1 MDEKEAPVFWL
12 EEHSGKPATPASLKR
27 KVRSRK
33 LEFVGWG
40 SKPLIEFLESIGKD
54 TTKQIS
60 QHDVTDIIR
69 KYVNDNN
76 LVHPAKKK
84 RILCDERLYSIFGR
98 KAIGRMKVYD
108 LLETHYAENQDAW
121 SDGFSSM
128 SDEDDVGEEQKSVIS
143 ERKAYQKK
151 KVIETPKSCFAAIV
165 QDNIKLVYLKK
176 SLVQDLLKD
185 PERFEAKVVGSFV
198 RIKSDPNY
206 YLQQNSHQLVLVKGL
221 KKASGNNDIN
231 TDILLQVSN
240 FVKDVNL
247 SMLSDD
253 NFAQEECE
261 DLHQRVKNG
270 LLKRLTIVELEAK
283 ARILHEDITKHW
295 LSAEITLLQKLID
308 RANEKGWRRELFEYM
323 ERRELLMTPEEQ
335 SQLLLE
341 VPNVIAEE
349 IDIETAPQDFPG
361 DEQENDNS
369 LVSTLKGTS
378 DIPSDTALGGKL
390 STLMPSTI
398 EEIELET
405 APQDIPD
412 DKQESDS
419 SLVSTLKGTSD
430 IPSDRAL
437 DGKLSTLMPS
447 TIDNQ
452 HDVHEQPKRPRD
464 SNYARAQ
471 LVDIPVKDGYIEKQS
486 FVNISNTQVIDLS
499 DDDEDSNEVQ
509 ALDGVNSLMW
519 HYSDPRGYEQ
529 GPFSLKS
536 LKGWKDAHYFPPDF
550 KVWKTGQSKRKAV
563 LLTDILHR
571 MFPI

>member
-1 MDEKEAPVFWL
+1 MDDKAAPFFWL
-12 EEHSGKPATPASLKR
+12 EEHSGKLPTAASLKR
-27 KVRSRK
+27 KVRSKK

-54 TTKQIS
+54 TAKQIS

-76 LVHPAKKK
+76 LLHPAKKK

-128 SDEDDVGEEQKSVIS
+128 SDEDAVGEEQKSVIS
-143 ERKAYQKK
+143 ERKAYQRK

-165 QDNIKLVYLKK
+165 QENIKLVYLKK

-185 PERFEAKVVGSFV
+185 SESFEAKVVGSFV

-253 NFAQEECE
+253 NFSQEECE

-270 LLKRLTIVELEAK
+270 LLKRLTI
-283 ARILHEDITKHW
+283 W

-335 SQLLLE
+335 SRLLLE
-341 VPNVIAEE
+341 VPNVISEE
-349 IDIETAPQDFPG
+349 IEIETAPQDFP
-361 DEQENDNS
+361 DDKQEYDSS

-390 STLMPSTI
+390 STMMPSTI
-398 EEIELET
+398 EEMGLET
-405 APQDIPD
+405 APQDFPD

-419 SLVSTLKGTSD
+419 SLVSTLNGTSA
-430 IPSDRAL
+430 IPSDTAL
-437 DGKLSTLMPS
+437 DGKVSALMPS

-452 HDVHEQPKRPRD
+452 HDVHEQPKRPSD

-471 LVDIPVKDGYIEKQS
+471 LVDVPVKDDYIEKRS
-486 FVNISNTQVIDLS
+486 FVNMSNTQVIDLS
-499 DDDEDSNEVQ
+499 DDDEDSNGVQ
-509 ALDGVNSLMW
+509 ALDGVNSLIW

-550 KVWKTGQSKRKAV
+550 KVWKTGQSKHKAV

>member
-206 YLQQNSHQLVLVKGL
+206 YLQQNSHQLVLVKGDL
-221 KKASGNNDIN
+221 LSSYGASNY
-231 TDILLQVSN
+231 LL
-240 FVKDVNL
+240 
-247 SMLSDD
+247 
-253 NFAQEECE
+253 A
-261 DLHQRVKNG
+261 
-270 LLKRLTIVELEAK
+270 
-283 ARILHEDITKHW
+283 
-295 LSAEITLLQKLID
+295 ITLFLSV
-308 RANEKGWRRELFEYM
+308 R
-323 ERRELLMTPEEQ
+323 
-335 SQLLLE
+335 
-341 VPNVIAEE
+341 
-349 IDIETAPQDFPG
+349 
-361 DEQENDNS
+361 
-369 LVSTLKGTS
+369 LVYSC
-378 DIPSDTALGGKL
+378 
-390 STLMPSTI
+390 
-398 EEIELET
+398 
-405 APQDIPD
+405 
-412 DKQESDS
+412 
-419 SLVSTLKGTSD
+419 
-430 IPSDRAL
+430 
-437 DGKLSTLMPS
+437 
-447 TIDNQ
+447 
-452 HDVHEQPKRPRD
+452 
-464 SNYARAQ
+464 
-471 LVDIPVKDGYIEKQS
+471 PV
-486 FVNISNTQVIDLS
+486 VCV
-499 DDDEDSNEVQ
+499 
-509 ALDGVNSLMW
+509 
-519 HYSDPRGYEQ
+519 
-529 GPFSLKS
+529 
-536 LKGWKDAHYFPPDF
+536 
-550 KVWKTGQSKRKAV
+550 
-563 LLTDILHR
+563 
-571 MFPI
+571 

>member
-398 EEIELET
+398 EEIVLETAPQDFPDDKQENDSSLVSTLKGTSDIPRDTALDGKLSSLMPSTIEEIELET

-447 TIDNQ
+447 TI
-452 HDVHEQPKRPRD
+452 
-464 SNYARAQ
+464 
-471 LVDIPVKDGYIEKQS
+471 GYI
-486 FVNISNTQVIDLS
+486 
-499 DDDEDSNEVQ
+499 
-509 ALDGVNSLMW
+509 
-519 HYSDPRGYEQ
+519 
-529 GPFSLKS
+529 
-536 LKGWKDAHYFPPDF
+536 
-550 KVWKTGQSKRKAV
+550 
-563 LLTDILHR
+563 
-571 MFPI
+571 